1 MFRAH
6 QCGMTLNDYL
16 ALGIDT
22 ETTLARRAGIAQPT
36 VNRLRR
42 HESWPS
48 RSTIKKLIEASGGKL
63 SLHDLLPPEM
73 V

>member
-1 MFRAH
+1 
-6 QCGMTLNDYL
+6 MTLNDYIKLGNDTEETL
-16 ALGIDT
+16 AL
-22 ETTLARRAGIAQPT
+22 RAGVAPST

-42 HESWPS
+42 YERWPD